1 MQSLH
6 SLRRALPPDQRGGY
20 PIPAPNTNTPA
31 DRRVSLA
38 PRQPSFTRKDIR
50 KTFLFAQNPD
60 NGPAIESPHNHH
72 SSTTP
77 TTTTSTANPTDPPS
91 KRSDLALDDTLYLP
105 KSDDANFYGRFI
117 TLGYH
122 KTSGPMNDP
131 LKTRSERNKTFDLWK
146 RVRPNGWKFKVDQ
159 QSGFRATTVL
169 SPSTRERLR
178 TLSLN
183 TPPQERGSTSIRV
196 AALDRSDRLIE
207 YTLVPSTEHDLFQ
220 FGRDPYN
227 NDFCIPGHSIEGHT
241 WYFLAPPPT
250 SLWIIQKTNMLL

>member
-6 SLRRALPPDQRGGY
+6 SLRRALPADQRGGHTH
-20 PIPAPNTNTPA
+20 PGV
-31 DRRVSLA
+31 DRRVTLG

-50 KTFLFAQNPD
+50 KSFLFAQNPD
-60 NGPAIESPHNHH
+60 HGPAVESH
-72 SSTTP
+72 SLISP
-77 TTTTSTANPTDPPS
+77 QEPPS
-91 KRSDLALDDTLYLP
+91 KRSDLALDDSLYLS

-131 LKTRSERNKTFDLWK
+131 LRTKSERNKTFELWK

-159 QSGFRATTVL
+159 QSGLRATTVL
-169 SPSTRERLR
+169 SPSARERLR

-183 TPPQERGSTSIRV
+183 TPPQDRSSTSIRV
-196 AALDRSDRLIE
+196 TALDHPDRMIE
-207 YTLVPSTEHDLFQ
+207 YTLGPSPDHDLFQ

-241 WYFLAPPPT
+241 WYV
-250 SLWIIQKTNMLL
+250 SLWIEG